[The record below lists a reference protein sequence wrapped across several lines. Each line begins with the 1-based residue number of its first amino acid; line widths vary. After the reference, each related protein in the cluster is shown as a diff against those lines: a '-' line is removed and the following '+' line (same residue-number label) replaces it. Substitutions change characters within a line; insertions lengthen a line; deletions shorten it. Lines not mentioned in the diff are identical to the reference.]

1 MGLGIAQLIC
11 LTIGIYG
18 LNHVGERVTKKL
30 QQSFLAA
37 IMRQNIAFFDGAGTG
52 ELTIRL
58 SNDMSLI
65 RDGISQKVGLISYGF
80 AGFISA
86 IIVSFIKDWR
96 LALVLLCLPLV
107 IILTMGG
114 LGSAMKK
121 FQEQAG
127 EGYAESGNFAE
138 EVIAAI
144 RSVVAYGS
152 QRRFLKKYELML
164 ERPERADFRSK
175 MLLGM
180 LVAIMM
186 MIINLG
192 YGLAVSHRKHL
203 RHHSLAQS
211 QLVLARPSIPPT
223 RPHFRQQPHHGP
235 VYERHGWCA
244 SRSRRTLH
252 FRGRS
257 SCCRRAANLC
267 HYRKAVCHR
276 SYVRCGCKTLPGGW
290 RNSFP
295 RS

>member
-1 MGLGIAQLIC
+1 MQVSGHRNCAAHLP
-11 LTIGIYG
+11 
-18 LNHVGERVTKKL
+18 NHRHIRPQPRGGTGHQEAATKL
-30 QQSFLAA
+30 PCRHHA
-37 IMRQNIAFFDGAGTG
+37 QNIAFFDGAGTG

-86 IIVSFIKDWR
+86 IVSFVKDWR
-96 LALVLLCLPLV
+96 LVLVLLCLPLV

-114 LGSAMKK
+114 LGSGMKK
-121 FQEQAG
+121 FQDQAG
-127 EGYAESGNFAE
+127 EGYAQSGNFAE
-138 EVIAAI
+138 EFIVAI
-144 RSVVAYGS
+144 RNVVAYGS

-164 ERPERADFRSK
+164 ELPERAGFRSK

-203 RHHSLAQS
+203 CHHSLAQS

-223 RPHFRQQPHHGP
+223 RPHFRQ
-235 VYERHGWCA
+235 
-244 SRSRRTLH
+244 
-252 FRGRS
+252 
-257 SCCRRAANLC
+257 
-267 HYRKAVCHR
+267 
-276 SYVRCGCKTLPGGW
+276 
-290 RNSFP
+290 
-295 RS
+295 